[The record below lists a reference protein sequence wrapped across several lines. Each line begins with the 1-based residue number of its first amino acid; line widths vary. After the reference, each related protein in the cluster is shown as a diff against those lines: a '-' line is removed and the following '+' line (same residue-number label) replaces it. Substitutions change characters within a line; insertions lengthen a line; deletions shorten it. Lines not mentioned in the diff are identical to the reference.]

1 VKHWFW
7 SRLVPSLASLKVV
20 VGLAAFFLTY
30 SQAAGRDPIYPYTFF
45 FLFSVAFGATAALLL
60 LGGRNDARAFSL
72 GGFFLVGAT
81 AWANTPLGK
90 LTHLQDGPESLFF
103 AALNALELDAFMAFY
118 LWIFIREFPHPPG
131 SVVVSRRMTLAAR
144 IAAAAGILFF
154 SLNVLRFLVQQT
166 PALEEALGRFAPQRG
181 TGLYYG
187 VAMPLLAAAFPV
199 LIWKAWSLKG
209 DDQRRLRMFL
219 QVLAITFGPM
229 LIEILLELFAP
240 GYLEYTR
247 SRPSL
252 RLGISVAVCSIGLT
266 LPVTVPYAVLVYRV
280 LDVKLIARRALQYA
294 LARSS
299 VLVLIAAPLL
309 ALAWYFYANR
319 SLSLNE
325 IFTGRRV
332 ALLLSASVLGAAAL
346 YYRKALLDLI
356 DRRFFREQYDAR
368 QILTLLVERIRGI
381 HEAESLASLVS
392 REIDLALHL
401 EGIAMMV
408 LDPKSGMLVDPR
420 SRARRLD
427 ASSELALAISN
438 ASDPLEVDLE
448 NAHSRLKKLP
458 ERERH
463 WLVDSGFRL
472 IVPILAR
479 DGSLLGLV
487 GLGEKKSGLPFLKED
502 RQLLHAIASSAAWV
516 LELDQGTPLVPRR
529 RLQDALAPDDATPP
543 GVPVPSVEHAKEC
556 ANCGV
561 VYQSYTVFCSNCSRR
576 LEVSRVPF
584 VLPGKFR
591 FEKRIGAGGM
601 GVVYRGADLALGRH
615 VAIKTLRRVSPEDA
629 MRLRR
634 EARTAAAV
642 SHPHLAAVYGM
653 ETWHGTPLLVMEL
666 LEGGTLAQKMANGCR
681 MAPAR
686 MVELGIAMTEAL
698 AHLHS
703 ADILHRDIK
712 PSNIGYTRD
721 GAPKLMDFGI
731 AGLVLDLRREEDLT
745 LLSSTE
751 DDSVLMPPASVWGKD
766 GSSPTASRRQLAGT
780 LSYLSPEALNREPP
794 DASFDLWSLGIVL
807 YECLLG
813 RKIFTGGDSQQLMA
827 RIRHGRVPEFSQVL
841 PEYDEVL
848 GDLFRRTLHRTRS
861 RRPATAQDLRL
872 WLLELRPYVA
882 HLDEAGPA
890 A

>member
-7 SRLVPSLASLKVV
+7 SRLVPSLASVKVAM
-20 VGLAAFFLTY
+20 GLAAFFLTY
-30 SQAAGRDPIYPYTFF
+30 RQAAGTDPIYPYTLYL
-45 FLFSVAFGATAALLL
+45 LFILAFGATAALLL
-60 LGGRNDARAFSL
+60 LGGRNDARAFAL

-81 AWANTPLGK
+81 AWTSTPLGR
-90 LTHLQDGPESLFF
+90 LTHLHGGPESLFV
-103 AALNALELDAFMAFY
+103 AAVNALKLEVFMAYY
-118 LWIFIREFPHPPG
+118 LWVFARDFPHPPG
-131 SVVVSRRMTLAAR
+131 SAAVRRSMTLAAR

-154 SLNVLRFLVQQT
+154 SLNVLRFLVQQIPDLT
-166 PALEEALGRFAPQRG
+166 EALGLFAPKRG

-199 LIWKAWSLKG
+199 LIWKAWMLKG
-209 DDQRRLRMFL
+209 TDQRRLRVFL
-219 QVLAITFGPM
+219 QGLAITFGPM
-229 LIEILLELFAP
+229 LIETLLEIFAS

-247 SRPSL
+247 SHPSL
-252 RLGISVAVCSIGLT
+252 RLGITVAVCSLALT
-266 LPVTVPYAVLVYRV
+266 APVTIPYAVLVHRV
-280 LDVKLIARRALQYA
+280 LDVKLIARRAFHYA

-299 VLVLIAAPLL
+299 VLFFVAAPLL
-309 ALAWYFYANR
+309 ALAWYFYAHR
-319 SLSLNE
+319 SLSLSE
-325 IFTGRRV
+325 IFSGGRV
-332 ALLLSASVLGAAAL
+332 VLLLSATALGVAAL

-381 HEAESLASLVS
+381 NEAESLASLVS

-427 ASSELALAISN
+427 ASSALALAISN

-448 NAHSRLKKLP
+448 SAHSALKKLP

-516 LELDQGTPLVPRR
+516 LELEQGKSGVPPRSWR
-529 RLQDALAPDDATPP
+529 DPLAPDDATPSQ
-543 GVPVPSVEHAKEC
+543 VPFLAAEHAKEC
-556 ANCGV
+556 AICGV

-591 FEKRIGAGGM
+591 FEKRVGAGGM
-601 GVVYRGADLALGRH
+601 GVVYQGADLALGRL

-653 ETWHGTPLLVMEL
+653 ETWQGTPLLIMEL

-686 MVELGIAMTEAL
+686 MVELGVAMSEAL
-698 AHLHS
+698 AHLHT

-731 AGLVLDLRREEDLT
+731 AGLVLDLRREEDLA
-745 LLSSTE
+745 LLSDAE
-751 DDSVLMPPASVWGKD
+751 DDSVLMPPQSVWGKN
-766 GSSPTASRRQLAGT
+766 GSSPDASRRQLAGT

-827 RIRHGRVPEFSQVL
+827 RIRNGRVPEFSQVL

-848 GDLFRRTLHRTRS
+848 GDFFRRALHRTRS
-861 RRPATAQDLRL
+861 RRPATAQELRH
-872 WLLELRPYVA
+872 WLLEIRPQVEG
-882 HLDEAGPA
+882 LD
-890 A
+890 